1 MKFEERKDKIKLPSI
16 NEKDLEKI
24 KFDSKMD
31 PNDYGDLLEAR
42 RIIAE
47 YSNVLADADKN
58 DSARRAMRKPH

>member
-1 MKFEERKDKIKLPSI
+1 MKFKERKDKIKLPSI
-16 NEKDLEKI
+16 DERDLEKI

-31 PNDYGDLLEAR
+31 SNYYGDLLEAR